1 MRLFIKIK
9 GKTNARRIPD
19 EIRKEITDLYITEYY
34 DYNFTHFYEEIS
46 HKYNI
51 SYKTVDNILNEE
63 DIISPEGPA

>member
-1 MRLFIKIK
+1 M
-9 GKTNARRIPD
+9 
-19 EIRKEITDLYITEYY
+19 YITEYY

-63 DIISPEGPA
+63 DIISPEAQHSTVKDYNKKMKQAIKEKKATEKQN